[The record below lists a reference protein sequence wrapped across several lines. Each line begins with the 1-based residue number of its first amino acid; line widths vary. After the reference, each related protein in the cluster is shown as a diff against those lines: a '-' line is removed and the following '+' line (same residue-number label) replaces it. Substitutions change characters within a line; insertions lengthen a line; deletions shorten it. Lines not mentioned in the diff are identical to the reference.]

1 MLTILLINDNKI
13 VSRLFQLSSQKHNY
27 DLEENNQYNAS
38 KDAYNIVF
46 VDSQIYDEDKF
57 LELKSKINFDKSAYL
72 GEKGKEKPKIF
83 DLLLEK
89 PFLPTDF
96 VSLMQENFKVVQP
109 DADLDTKE
117 SDDEFDLDSLEE
129 IKIDDELE
137 DLEEM
142 DLDSLADVDEE
153 NTTQMKEPAGEIDTK
168 DEISDVLADIDDLDS
183 GGEDE
188 LDSSILSEELVK
200 EALDEVKDEES
211 KILPD
216 SAKAVAA
223 ASVGAAIMAESIDSD
238 EKESQK
244 DLDMVDELESLDEG
258 MVKEAILGEKIIDAD
273 DAKED
278 DLVADESNEEFI
290 QSSDL
295 EVIIQK
301 AVSKALNQEMLSKA
315 LEELEIVVSFR
326 QKSS

>member
-117 SDDEFDLDSLEE
+117 VDDEFDLDSLEE

-142 DLDSLADVDEE
+142 DLDSLADVEE
-153 NTTQMKEPAGEIDTK
+153 ESTTQMKEPAGEIDTK

-200 EALDEVKDEES
+200 EALDEVKDEE

-223 ASVGAAIMAESIDSD
+223 ASVGAAIVADSIDSD

-244 DLDMVDELESLDEG
+244 DLDMVDELDSLDER
-258 MVKEAILGEKIIDAD
+258 MVKEAILGEKIIDTD

-278 DLVADESNEEFI
+278 NLVASEANEEFI
-290 QSSDL
+290 ESSDL
-295 EVIIQK
+295 EAIIQK
-301 AVSKALNQEMLSKA
+301 AVSKALNKEMLSKA

>member
-117 SDDEFDLDSLEE
+117 VDDEFDLDSLEE

-153 NTTQMKEPAGEIDTK
+153 SSPEIKEPAGEIDTK

-200 EALDEVKDEES
+200 EALDEVKDEE

-223 ASVGAAIMAESIDSD
+223 ASVGAAIVADSIDSD

-244 DLDMVDELESLDEG
+244 DLDMVDELDSLDER
-258 MVKEAILGEKIIDAD
+258 MVKEAILGEKIIDTD

-278 DLVADESNEEFI
+278 NLVASEANEEFI
-290 QSSDL
+290 ESSDL
-295 EVIIQK
+295 EAIIQK
-301 AVSKALNQEMLSKA
+301 AVSKALNKEMLSKA